1 MANAKDSTSEFTT
14 PDSLFQTIFAFQKPR
29 ILLTAFELGLFS
41 ALGDESKSSAEA
53 AKALGAAER
62 ATDRLMNALCAMG
75 LLTKHNG
82 RFANGPLAARFLVK
96 GKPEYLAGLGHG
108 VNLWQSWSTMTEAV
122 RRGTS
127 VISREPVERGA
138 EWLTS
143 FIAAMHTR
151 AVRMADGVVALL
163 DLSGV
168 SRVLDVGAGS
178 GAYCTAFVRADKRIR
193 ATAFDLPHV
202 IPLTQQYVH
211 QVGVRNNVDFVGGD
225 CNADSLGSGFD
236 LIFLSALIHSNSFE
250 ENQTLLRKCTDSL
263 NPNGQVVI
271 QDFIMDEDRT
281 TPAFGAFFALNMLV
295 GTEAGDTY
303 TESEV
308 RRWMEE
314 ASLLRIER
322 KDTLFDT
329 TLMVGRK

>member
-1 MANAKDSTSEFTT
+1 
-14 PDSLFQTIFAFQKPR
+14 
-29 ILLTAFELGLFS
+29 
-41 ALGDESKSSAEA
+41 
-53 AKALGAAER
+53 
-62 ATDRLMNALCAMG
+62 
-75 LLTKHNG
+75 
-82 RFANGPLAARFLVK
+82 
-96 GKPEYLAGLGHG
+96 
-108 VNLWQSWSTMTEAV
+108 MTEAV

-127 VISREPVERGA
+127 VISREPDERGR

-178 GAYCTAFVRADKRIR
+178 GAYCMAFVRAGERIR

-202 IPLTQQYVH
+202 IPLTRQYV
-211 QVGVRNNVDFVGGD
+211 QQAGLLNKVDFVVGD
-225 CNADSLGSGFD
+225 CNADPLGSGFD

-250 ENQTLLRKCTDSL
+250 ENQTLLRKSADAL

-314 ASLLRIER
+314 AGLLRIER
-322 KDTLFDT
+322 KDTPFET
-329 TLMVGRK
+329 ALMVGRR